1 MAEDIQQQKAYLDR
15 YVGGQKAQLSWLVQQ
30 IAEQLSW
37 AEAEQVRLVSAAV
50 CFALQLLQ
58 HPLYAQCSGFRPVK
72 NIVSLRLS
80 RS

>member
-15 YVGGQKAQLSWLVQQ
+15 YVGGQKA
-30 IAEQLSW
+30 QLSW

-80 RS
+80 ML